1 MFSEHMYVIYV
12 YLAHTVQFSTW
23 EFKFDI
29 IAKEDLY
36 MKEISDSRSLG
47 KIEHRLFLKIVI
59 EMVVGIIFTK
69 YLVYCLVYVT
79 VQSTEIY

>member
-1 MFSEHMYVIYV
+1 MFSKHMYVIYV
-12 YLAHTVQFSTW
+12 YLAHTVEFSTW

-29 IAKEDLY
+29 IAKEALY

-47 KIEHRLFLKIVI
+47 KIQHRLFLKIVI
-59 EMVVGIIFTK
+59 GMVVCIIFAK
-69 YLVYCLVYVT
+69 FLVYCLVYVA